1 LNPTYRFKEEAVK
14 KLLVFVFIFV
24 LAIGFLLAQ
33 ESSLIILPNKNVGI
47 NTETP
52 SSELEV
58 NGRIKDKTGFVM
70 PVGTIVPY
78 GGATAT
84 DGWLL
89 CDGGVVSRTT
99 YADLFAVIGT
109 AFGEGDGTTTFNL
122 PDLRGMFLRGRDAG
136 AGRDPDTG
144 GREEMAYGGNT
155 GDTVGSVQ
163 ADAMQQLT
171 GEMYNTYATTARS
184 GITGVFTGSTM
195 TGGSNATSPS
205 YSGSHSKAYM
215 KFDSANSPNARTST
229 ETRPINAYVNFI
241 IKI

>member
-78 GGATAT
+78 GGATAP

-109 AFGEGDGTTTFNL
+109 AFGEGNGTTTFNL

-144 GREEMAYGGNT
+144 GREEMAFGGNT
-155 GDTVGSVQ
+155 GDAVGSVQ
-163 ADAMQQLT
+163 ADQYRSHTHTVTRYWNNVFHGNGGQWAGHYNGSSYST
-171 GEMYNTYATTARS
+171 GQ
-184 GITGVFTGSTM
+184 TGSIENA
-195 TGGSNATSPS
+195 GGN
-205 YSGSHSKAYM
+205 
-215 KFDSANSPNARTST
+215 

-241 IKI
+241 IKT